1 MGLCRAASRGQ
12 DLNGNAALERE
23 GTLLAKDTGFVA
35 GLEDVVA
42 NTSEICFVDG
52 KEGRLLY
59 HGFDIHD
66 LINGHASFEEV
77 VYLLWHGTLPTR
89 SELNDL
95 RKDLADNRALH
106 PTVLSFLHEVP
117 TDANAMAV
125 LRTAVSYAALYDQD
139 DGDESREANVR
150 KAIRLVAQVPTIVT
164 TFERI
169 RQGLDPI
176 EPNPELS
183 AAASFFYLLRGEA
196 PDEFTEQAFNTALI
210 LHADHELNASTFS
223 ARVTAGTLS
232 DMYSAITS
240 AIGTLKGPLHGGAN
254 EQVMKMLLEI
264 NDASKS
270 HDFITNALAE
280 HRKIMG
286 FGHRVYR
293 TDDPRATHLRRLS
306 KEAGERAG
314 QTKWYEMS
322 QVIEK
327 EVMAQKGLYP
337 NVDFYS
343 ASTYYAIGL
352 PTHLFTPIFAC
363 SRTAGWTAHVLEQ
376 YANNRLIRPRAEY
389 TGPTHVAFQPLDER

>member
-1 MGLCRAASRGQ
+1 M
-12 DLNGNAALERE
+12 
-23 GTLLAKDTGFVA
+23 AKDTGFVA

-42 NTSEICFVDG
+42 NTSEICNVDG
-52 KEGRLLY
+52 KEGRLIY

-66 LINGHASFEEV
+66 LINGHASFEET

-89 SELNDL
+89 SELDAL
-95 RKDLADNRALH
+95 RQDISKNRALH
-106 PTVLSFLHEVP
+106 PKVLEFLHEVP
-117 TDANAMAV
+117 TDANPMAV
-125 LRTAVSYAALYDQD
+125 LRTAVSFAALYDPD
-139 DGDESREANVR
+139 SGDESRDANVR
-150 KAIRLVAQVPTIVT
+150 KAMRLVAQLPTMVT
-164 TFERI
+164 TFERLS
-169 RQGLDPI
+169 QGLNAI

-183 AAASFFYLLRGEA
+183 AAASFFYLLNGKT
-196 PDEFTEQAFNTALI
+196 PDEFAENAFNTSLI

-264 NDASKS
+264 GDTAKA
-270 HDFITNALAE
+270 HEWIVDALAQKK
-280 HRKIMG
+280 KIMG

-293 TDDPRATHLRRLS
+293 TDDPRATHLRQLS
-306 KEAGERAG
+306 KEAGELAG
-314 QTKWYEMS
+314 EPKWFDMS

-327 EVMAQKGLYP
+327 EVMDQKGLYP

-343 ASTYYAIGL
+343 ASTYYALGI

-363 SRTAGWTAHVLEQ
+363 SRVAGWTAHVLEQ
-376 YANNRLIRPRAEY
+376 FANNRLIRPRAEY
-389 TGPTHVAFQPLDER
+389 TGPMHVAFVPLDER